1 MVNVGPCPPGTR
13 IRQVQGFVNVEE
25 WGTILMEVDGE
36 HGKHIML
43 LRETLIVFYI
53 NVNLFSL

>member
-25 WGTILMEVDGE
+25 WGTVLLEVDGE
-36 HGKHIML
+36 HGEHAHHA
-43 LRETLIVFYI
+43 VA
-53 NVNLFSL
+53 